1 MKRWFLATRPWSFV
15 VSATPVV
22 ATALFLLYKYG
33 GGNINWINVMLALIG
48 IILFHAAG
56 NVYSDYYDYKTGIDS
71 KDAYCVQSLLN
82 GDFTPGQYFKLAMW
96 LLAAGIV
103 VGLVLTLR
111 SGWPLLVI
119 GGAGCLLTLLYP
131 WTKFHALGDADIFIA
146 FGILPMIGTAFVA
159 TGAIDWSTLLLS
171 IPVGCVTVAVLHA
184 NNTRDIPTDSAAG
197 AKSFAKVIGPKAS
210 MWWYIIL
217 ISLPCL
223 YTIAAV
229 ICGVFPVWCLLIAIS
244 LPVVV
249 KNIRQALRYRT
260 DGLCAFNQ
268 LDLMTAKL
276 QMVSGLML
284 CVGFILGYI
293 F

>member
-96 LLAAGIV
+96 LLTAGIV

-171 IPVGCVTVAVLHA
+171 IPVGFVTVAVLHA

-229 ICGVFPVWCLLIAIS
+229 ICGVFPVWCLLIALS

>member
-1 MKRWFLATRPWSFV
+1 MKKWFFVTRPWSFV
-15 VSATPVV
+15 VSATPVIV
-22 ATALFLLYKYG
+22 TTLFLLYRLG
-33 GGNINWINVMLALIG
+33 GANINWLNAVLALVG

-56 NVYSDYYDYKTGIDS
+56 NVHSDYYDYTTGIDS
-71 KDAYCVQSLLN
+71 QDAYCIQNLVSGEYTPRQYRNFSLI
-82 GDFTPGQYFKLAMW
+82 

-103 VGLVLTLR
+103 VGLILTLR

-119 GGAGCLLTLLYP
+119 GGVGCLLTLLYP
-131 WTKFHALGDADIFIA
+131 WTKFHALGDTDIFLL
-146 FGILPMIGTAFVA
+146 FGVLPMLGTAYVT
-159 TGAIDWSTLLLS
+159 TGAVDWSTLLLS
-171 IPVGCVTVAVLHA
+171 VPVGFITVAVLHA

-229 ICGVFPVWCLLIAIS
+229 ICGVFPVWCLLIMLS

-249 KNIRQALRYRT
+249 KNIRQVLRFRT

-276 QMVSGLML
+276 QMVSGIML
-284 CVGFILGYI
+284 CLGFVLGAI